1 MIAAVV
7 VCQNSNCMGAG
18 CLRSRTSPCSRSP
31 PACSNGGMPTELVQ
45 ARWWG
50 IRPAQNEKAASYTCP
65 FCDGRL
71 HAMSEHML
79 IAPEN
84 DVSRRRHA
92 HTDCVLRAR

>member
-1 MIAAVV
+1 
-7 VCQNSNCMGAG
+7 
-18 CLRSRTSPCSRSP
+18 
-31 PACSNGGMPTELVQ
+31 MPTELVQ

-92 HTDCVLRAR
+92 HTDCVLRARKAGRLPTYDEWRAAQPKRSGPFGRIRKKG